1 MTILENNLLKVQINF
16 KGAELGSIL
25 NKVNG
30 IEHLWQGD
38 PSVWSFQSPNLF
50 PIVGSCIDNELLI
63 DGIKYPTKRH
73 GFARH
78 SLFELVHQNPTEAK
92 FRLSYNE
99 STLEVFPYKFAFDV
113 IYKLEDSKVKICYE
127 VQNLDNQIIYF
138 SLGAHPAFNIPFQ
151 QSEQISDYYIQFD
164 NDDILDKHL
173 LSGDG
178 FFTGET
184 ESVSLI
190 SKKLFLSPDLFSRD
204 ALVFKELKSREVKLK
219 SDKSNASISVSF
231 PDFSSLGIWAP
242 MGAPFVCIEPWL
254 GYADSLGK
262 QKEFS
267 AKEGV
272 ISLEESCKFRA
283 EFTIEIH

>member
-1 MTILENNLLKVQINF
+1 MVVLENDLLKVQVNF
-16 KGAELGSIL
+16 KGAELGSIF

-78 SLFELVHQNPTEAK
+78 SLFELVYQNPTEAS

-99 STLEVFPYKFAFDV
+99 STLEAFPYKFAFDV
-113 IYKLEDSKVKICYE
+113 IYKLEDSKLNICYE
-127 VQNLDNQIIYF
+127 VKNLDQQAIHF
-138 SLGAHPAFNIPFQ
+138 SLGAHPAFNIPLQ
-151 QSEQISDYYIQFD
+151 QSEQMSDYYIQFN

-173 LSGDG
+173 LSVDG
-178 FFTGET
+178 FFTGQT

-204 ALVFKELKSREVKLK
+204 ALVFKELNSREVNLK
-219 SDKSNASISVSF
+219 STLSNSCISVSF
-231 PDFSSLGIWAP
+231 PDFTSLGIWAP
-242 MGAPFVCIEPWL
+242 AFNV
-254 GYADSLGK
+254 
-262 QKEFS
+262 
-267 AKEGV
+267 
-272 ISLEESCKFRA
+272 
-283 EFTIEIH
+283 